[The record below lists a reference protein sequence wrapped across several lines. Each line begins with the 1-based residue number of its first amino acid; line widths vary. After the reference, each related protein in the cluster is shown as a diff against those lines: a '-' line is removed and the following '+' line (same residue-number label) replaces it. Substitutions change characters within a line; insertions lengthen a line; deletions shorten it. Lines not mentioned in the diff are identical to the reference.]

1 LDLRGGSGQ
10 EYFAAVRTGTPAVER
25 VVKFRFHGQIM
36 FGYVMIKFGL
46 HKGYPLLYYTRGGSC
61 RLILNHDD
69 HHDDIMIQ

>member
-1 LDLRGGSGQ
+1 
-10 EYFAAVRTGTPAVER
+10 
-25 VVKFRFHGQIM
+25 M